1 MKNIIYTCTVAFSL
15 VLLLTISSQAQAESL
30 LDSVAKGCEQELTTY
45 CKDVTPG
52 QSRILACLYAHGDKI
67 TTKCEFALYDAAIQ
81 LERAVAALSYMVHE
95 CAEDVDT
102 HCMGVEAGEG
112 RLLECLE
119 QNESEVSSRCV
130 EALKEVGLK

>member
-1 MKNIIYTCTVAFSL
+1 MKNVIRTFTAVISL
-15 VLLLTISSQAQAESL
+15 VLLLAISSQAQQDSL

-52 QSRILACLYAHGDKI
+52 ESRVLACLYAHGDKI
-67 TTKCEFALYDAAIQ
+67 STKCEFALYDAAIQ
-81 LERAVAALSYMVHE
+81 LERAIAALSYMVHE
-95 CAEDVDT
+95 CAEDLDV
-102 HCMGVEAGEG
+102 HCADVEAGEG

-119 QNESEVSSRCV
+119 RKESEVSARCN